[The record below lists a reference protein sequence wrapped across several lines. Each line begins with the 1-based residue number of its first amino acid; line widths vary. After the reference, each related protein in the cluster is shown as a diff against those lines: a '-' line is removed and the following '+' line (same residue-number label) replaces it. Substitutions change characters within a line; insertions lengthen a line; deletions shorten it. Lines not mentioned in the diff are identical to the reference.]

1 MRPSGGIR
9 ESRGLIPMTNEPA
22 MRWTRRRFLMGA
34 ATALT
39 ASAQPKPRP
48 NVLFIASD
56 DLCNRFGTYGD
67 RVVRTPNLDSI
78 ARRGVRFD
86 RAYCQFPL
94 CSPSR
99 TSVMTGLAPDATSVY
114 DLRKHFRESLP
125 DVVTL
130 GQAFQKNGY
139 FTARVGKIYHYG
151 NPGQI
156 GTDGLDD
163 APTWNQRV
171 NPAGVD
177 KTREEPLL
185 TNYTPGRGI
194 GSAVAFY
201 ASPARD
207 EEHTDGMVA
216 AETIRLMREHRG
228 EPWFLG
234 AGFYKPHCPWISPS
248 RYFDMVPL
256 DKVKLVPFE
265 EWEMQIAP
273 QWAYFTRP
281 ANWGMTEKQR
291 LEAMRAYYAAILFL
305 DAQVGKLLNSLRQ
318 LGQEENTTVVFWS
331 DHGYGLG
338 EHGQWMK
345 QTVFEYS
352 ARSPF
357 MMCGAGVA
365 ARGKTCGRTVEF
377 LDMYPTLADLCGLKD
392 VPRGL
397 HGASLRP
404 LLENPAAPWD
414 RPAVTQV
421 HRARQSGSAVRGYSL
436 RTERYRYTMWDETR
450 EGEELYDYS
459 GDPRE
464 LKNLASSAG
473 AAALKARLN
482 SQLRKIVASRQS

>member
-1 MRPSGGIR
+1 MR
-9 ESRGLIPMTNEPA
+9 LIPMKHYTA
-22 MRWTRRRFLMGA
+22 TTSWTRRHFLTTA
-34 ATALT
+34 ATALA
-39 ASAQPKPRP
+39 ASAQPKPRR

-56 DLCNRFGTYGD
+56 DLKHSFSAYGHPL
-67 RVVRTPNLDSI
+67 VRTPHLDSI

-99 TSVMTGLAPDATSVY
+99 TSVMTGLAPDATGVY
-114 DLRKHFRESLP
+114 DLRKHFRESVP

-139 FTARVGKIYHYG
+139 FAARVGKIYHYG

-177 KTREEPLL
+177 KTKEEPLL
-185 TNYTPGRGI
+185 TNYTPNRGI
-194 GSAVAFY
+194 GSAVCFY

-216 AETIRLMREHRG
+216 AETIRLMEENRG
-228 EPWFLG
+228 KPWFLG
-234 AGFYKPHCPWISPS
+234 AGFYRPHCPWIAPS
-248 RYFDMVPL
+248 KYFDMIPL
-256 DKVKLVPFE
+256 DQVKLVPFDE
-265 EWEMQIAP
+265 AEMKIAP
-273 QWAYFTRP
+273 RWAYFTVP
-281 ANWGMTEKQR
+281 ANWGLTEKQR
-291 LEAMRAYYAAILFL
+291 LEAMQAYYASILFL
-305 DAQVGKLLNSLRQ
+305 DAQVGKLLAALKR
-318 LGQEENTTVVFWS
+318 LGQEENTTIVFWS

-352 ARSPF
+352 ANSPL
-357 MMCGAGVA
+357 MMCGAGIP
-365 ARGKTCGRTVEF
+365 ARGQACTRTVEF

-392 VPRGL
+392 VPKRL
-397 HGASLRP
+397 HGRSLRP
-404 LLENPAAPWD
+404 LLENPRAPWD

-421 HRARQSGSAVRGYSL
+421 HRARQGGAVRGYSL
-436 RTERYRYTMWDETR
+436 RTERHRYTMWDEAR
-450 EGEELYDYS
+450 EGEELYDYAS
-459 GDPRE
+459 DPRE
-464 LKNLASSAG
+464 LKNLAASPGS
-473 AAALKARLN
+473 AALKAGLKSRL
-482 SQLRKIVASRQS
+482 QAIIASRQS